1 MAPKG
6 YLLVPMRFTRT
17 VFLLAGA
24 GGALTACA
32 GANRPPASP
41 SPQATMGDAAAM
53 ERARTDSVRYP
64 YTVADIAFMSGM
76 ISHHAQA
83 IAMAK
88 LAPSHNAGDAVKRL
102 AARIINAQSDEIAI
116 MQTWLRDRRQPVPE
130 ANPAGMKMTMGGM
143 EHMMLMPGMLTESQM
158 KKLDASR
165 GADFDYQ
172 FLTLMIQ
179 HHRGAV
185 AMVDELFSHK
195 DSALNELVFKFAADV
210 HVDQTTEIA
219 RMTQM
224 LLGMSGAR

>member
-1 MAPKG
+1 
-6 YLLVPMRFTRT
+6 
-17 VFLLAGA
+17 
-24 GGALTACA
+24 
-32 GANRPPASP
+32 
-41 SPQATMGDAAAM
+41 MGDAAAM
-53 ERARTDSVRYP
+53 RRAQADSLRYP
-64 YTVADIAFMSGM
+64 YTAADIQFMSHM

-83 IAMAK
+83 IAMSK
-88 LAPSHNAGDAVKRL
+88 LAPTHNAGDAVKRL
-102 AARIINAQSDEIAI
+102 AARIINAQADEITI

-130 ANPAGMKMTMGGM
+130 ANPAGMKMTMGGH
-143 EHMMLMPGMLTESQM
+143 EHVMLMPGMLTEEQM
-158 KKLDASR
+158 KKLDAAR

-195 DSALNELVFKFAADV
+195 GSALNELVFKFAADV